1 MIKFSVSR
9 AEKEVVFLEGNEP
22 PSFWALPEN
31 DTYTPATP
39 VSYELTVKSA
49 AGSILVTGRVSGTV
63 SATCGRCLA
72 PLEMEISNSGI
83 ELYYAKNEITDEEL
97 DITEDIRDELLIEL
111 PMNPLCDEDCKGL
124 CPVCGINRNKK
135 ECHCIR
141 QGNLAWS
148 ALDSIITEEK

>member
-9 AEKEVVFLEGNEP
+9 VEKEAVFLEGNEP

-31 DTYTPATP
+31 DTYTPVTP

-49 AGSILVTGRVSGTV
+49 AGSIIVTGQVSGSV

-72 PLEMEISNSGI
+72 PLEMEISNSSI

-97 DITEDIRDELLIEL
+97 DITDDIRDELLIEL

-124 CPVCGINRNKK
+124 CPICGINRNKK
-135 ECHCIR
+135 ECHCTR
-141 QGNLAWS
+141 QGNLAWG
-148 ALDSIITEEK
+148 ALDSIITEKK